1 MKKIVLLCAAGM
13 STSLL
18 VTRMQAAAADAG
30 FACEISA
37 HSVFEASRYIPTS
50 DVVLVGP
57 QVRYEID
64 RLRRENPG
72 KVIEP
77 IDMTAYGMVDGAGVL
92 RQARALMTD

>member
-1 MKKIVLLCAAGM
+1 M

-18 VTRMQAAAADAG
+18 VTRMQAAATDAG
-30 FACEISA
+30 FECDISA
-37 HSVFEASRYIPTS
+37 HSVFEASRFVPTA

-64 RLRRENPG
+64 RLRKENPG

-92 RQARALMTD
+92 RQARSLISG